1 MYNKVNTT
9 ENAMSKQRT
18 HGSGTFWE
26 SGKSLY
32 YKIWVDGCRHGFRLG
47 KLTDFPTQ
55 KSRDAAARE
64 VLAKLP
70 ITSPRD
76 VRNVTLADFVERI
89 YLPWAQEA
97 VRASV
102 YNEYK
107 GMYERH
113 LKSLATKPIRHY
125 DTAAAQDLLDTVAE
139 NKAGIARTTM
149 KHVRALL
156 SGIFK
161 HAKKRGLYYGE
172 NPTKDCTLPSG
183 LKPPR
188 QTSAY
193 TLPVVNAVLAQ
204 LKDDPESHAIVAVA
218 AFAGLR
224 RSEIAGLRW
233 CDWDGDQLHVKQSVF
248 NYVVNEPKS
257 AASKN
262 WVPIVPQLKE
272 ALEAYKAHRLATD
285 EFGLMD
291 DPTARM
297 FRYTLE
303 HIGRKHIGA
312 AFRRAGYKFEGY
324 HGFRRG
330 IASNLFE
337 LGASD
342 LLVMRVLR
350 HASVQVTRAS
360 YIKVRDNLLETAM
373 QSLSDAA
380 KRSGNGPTNG
390 LQGR

>member
-1 MYNKVNTT
+1 M
-9 ENAMSKQRT
+9 RT
-18 HGSGTFWE
+18 HGSGSFWE
-26 SGKSLY
+26 SGNSLY
-32 YKIWVDGCRHGFRLG
+32 YKIWVDGVRHGFRLG

-70 ITSPRD
+70 TTSPRD
-76 VRNVTLADFVERI
+76 VRNVTLAEFTERT
-89 YLPWAQEA
+89 YLPWAREA
-97 VRASV
+97 VRRSV

-113 LKSLATKPIRHY
+113 VKALAAKPLRHY
-125 DTAAAQDLLDTVAE
+125 GTPQAQDLLDSIAE
-139 NKAGIARTTM
+139 DNAGRMSKATM
-149 KHVRALL
+149 KHIRALC

-172 NPTKDCTLPSG
+172 NPMHDCTLPSG

-188 QTSAY
+188 STSAY
-193 TLPVVNAVLAQ
+193 TLPVVNAVLDE
-204 LKDDPESHAIVAVA
+204 LKDNLEARAIVAVC

-224 RSEIAGLRW
+224 RSEVQGLRW
-233 CDWDGDQLHVKQSVF
+233 CDWEGDQLHVRQSVF

-262 WVPIVPQLKE
+262 WVPVIPQLKE
-272 ALEAYKAHRLATD
+272 ALEAHRAELVKQD
-285 EFGLMD
+285 EFGIRTGSD
-291 DPTARM
+291 CRM
-297 FRYTLE
+297 FLYTLE
-303 HIGRKHIGA
+303 HIGKKKIAA
-312 AFRRAGYKFEGY
+312 AFRRAGYRFEGY

-342 LLVMRVLR
+342 LLVMRILR

-360 YIKVRDNLLETAM
+360 YIKVRDNLLESAM
-373 QSLSDAA
+373 AELSDAA
-380 KRSGNGPTNG
+380 KRSENGPKNG
-390 LQGR
+390 LQSG